1 VDLAVGV
8 ALDQSL
14 VVAVVDIREVAALM
28 VVVAQLSTQ
37 VAAVVVILTAMPQ
50 VWQPAMDNLI

>member
-1 VDLAVGV
+1 VASAVGV

>member
-1 VDLAVGV
+1 VASAVGV

-37 VAAVVVILTAMPQ
+37 VAAAVAILTAMPQ
-50 VWQPAMDNLI
+50 VLLPAMDNLI

>member
-1 VDLAVGV
+1 VDSAVGV

-50 VWQPAMDNLI
+50 VWQPATDSLI